1 MVKILTFFSALVLL
15 SYYLTNTAL
24 FFPLDLIRG
33 FNTAIGY
40 FFVIAGIGLT
50 IWLMGD

>member
-1 MVKILTFFSALVLL
+1 MVKILTFFLALVLL
-15 SYYLTNTAL
+15 SYYLTNTFV

-33 FNTAIGY
+33 LNAAFGY
-40 FFVIAGIGLT
+40 VVLIVGMGLT